1 MGTFTMACD
10 IYSSSATMT
19 ETELLNLAL
28 RTRTP

>member
-1 MGTFTMACD
+1 MTVCD

-19 ETELLNLAL
+19 ETEPLNLAL

>member
-1 MGTFTMACD
+1 MTVCD